1 MKKSLLFLL
10 LSASFL
16 LLSCQTEYDDLD
28 DSDVAGR
35 SKINWEESS
44 LRRAAALS
52 STFISLSYP
61 RLEELND
68 GSLLLVYESVSHKQ
82 VMLSKSVDGGY
93 NWSEARAVFSA
104 VNKKNPSVP
113 EIIELSD
120 GILLMAVNY
129 RPEEPYTQG
138 RNFSIAVK
146 ISRDGGESW
155 GVSTILYEGGHE
167 FENGC
172 WEPSFLEL
180 PDGEIQLYFAD
191 EAPYTNSDEQNISVL
206 RSFDMGLSWSR
217 EPEIV
222 SFREGG
228 RDGMPV
234 PLFLEDR
241 NQILLGIEDKN
252 VGAFKPSVL
261 TEGLVDSWR
270 SQVLSHDYRRTYMPL
285 ATEIPDSVYMGAPY
299 LQRLPS
305 GEVLLSVQTNYERG
319 DEWDLS
325 HQMVLVG
332 DASGQDFAHPSY
344 PFAVPLDRRALWN
357 SIEVLSDGRI
367 IALSSTN
374 AYSDDGSVEIWI
386 IDGYAQ

>member
-35 SKINWEESS
+35 SKIHWVESS
-44 LRRAAALS
+44 LRKVSALS
-52 STFISLSYP
+52 NTFISLSYP

-68 GSLLLVYESVSHKQ
+68 GSLLLVYESVSHKK

-93 NWSEARAVFSA
+93 SWSEATVVFSG
-104 VNKKNPSVP
+104 VNQINPSVP
-113 EIIELSD
+113 EIIELSE
-120 GILLMAVNY
+120 GTLLMAVNY
-129 RPEEPYTQG
+129 RPEEPYSVG

-146 ISRDGGESW
+146 ISRDSGESW
-155 GVSTILYEGGHE
+155 GVSNVLYEGGHE

-180 PDGEIQLYFAD
+180 PGGEIQLYFAD
-191 EAPYTNSDEQNISVL
+191 EAPYTNSDEQNISIL
-206 RSFDMGLSWSR
+206 RSFDKGLSWSR

-241 NQILLGIEDKN
+241 NQIILGIEDKN
-252 VGAFKPSVL
+252 VGAFKPSIL

-270 SQVLSHDYRRTYMPL
+270 PLVVSYDYRRSYMPL
-285 ATEIPDSVYMGAPY
+285 ATEVSDSVYMGAPY

-305 GEVLLSVQTNYERG
+305 GEVLLSMQTNYERG
-319 DEWDLS
+319 GDWDLS

-344 PFAVPLDRRALWN
+344 PFAVPLDKRALWN

-367 IALSSTN
+367 IALTSTN